1 MPNHVINHVSFTD
14 CTPARRR
21 EILEAIQY
29 DDNGENEYHGIG
41 TIDFNK
47 IIPMPEGTA
56 PQGVK
61 GINPCS

>member
-47 IIPMPEGTA
+47 IIPMPESLD
-56 PQGVK
+56 
-61 GINPCS
+61 I

>member
-41 TIDFNK
+41 TIDFN
-47 IIPMPEGTA
+47 
-56 PQGVK
+56 
-61 GINPCS
+61 

>member
-29 DDNGENEYHGIG
+29 TLYVPVRFAGEIVYW
-41 TIDFNK
+41 TQ
-47 IIPMPEGTA
+47 IPLTVTSELTL
-56 PQGVK
+56 K
-61 GINPCS
+61 D